1 MEPDQTRRFTVGVI
15 GNRQIYEGTTIVRYE
30 QVLLRGIRAAAQ
42 QHGCNLLLACGVGP
56 DIKPYRGFAA
66 WPVRLPNTSVVPVGP
81 WNTAGL
87 IAIPPFSD
95 VQQRALQELVPPG
108 FPIVFTSPQT
118 GYPSVVPDNSEGIAL
133 AFAHLVAHGH
143 RRIAFIAADAHPI
156 GDGAERLS
164 AYQVAAQAHG
174 LPSDSALI
182 GYGGHN
188 AHESY
193 HAIRQMID
201 TGVDFT
207 AVLTSNDESAIGAL
221 RALFEAG
228 RRIPEDV
235 AVIGFDD
242 VLYAK
247 AQSPPLTTVRHPTF
261 ELGYRAVELLL
272 DYVDG
277 RRAGLTSVR
286 VPTRLIVRESC
297 GCQPYNVVM
306 QSPAKLGAAAADVAL
321 LAQAMADAA
330 AIEMRHS
337 SRVQLEAWCQQILVA
352 FFASLTA
359 SDPGPFASAL
369 DHLLHEVEQASDDAY
384 AWQAPISVLH
394 DQLDVLAAV
403 PPAGPR
409 RRFAAELINQARVRI
424 SERLRRQ
431 HTRFLVREAELI
443 DRIGSMTMRLLTAL
457 ELRQI
462 LAILAD
468 HLPLIG
474 IRYAQIALFEA
485 EGEDPEAWSN
495 LYVCSA
501 DDPPAVRRFRTQ
513 QFPPPGLLDN
523 VEPFQLALLPLIVE
537 NGPSGFVAFD
547 AAYLEPC
554 GLIVQHVAAALRNS
568 QLHAAAEEG
577 RRLAEEANRVKGR
590 FLSTVSHE
598 LRTPLNLIAGLSD
611 ILLRDLDSAAG
622 LPDSAVRDLERISA
636 NAQHLGRLIGDVL
649 DLASSEAGTLRIHQ
663 EPLDLVALLQPV
675 VATGAQMAQEK
686 GLSWHALLP
695 ATPLRVRGDR
705 TRLRQVALN
714 LLSNAVKFT
723 ERGGITLNISADATH
738 ATVAVSDTG
747 IGVPREEQ
755 QQIFGEFRSSE
766 RTAARGYG
774 GLGLGLAICKQLIER
789 QGGVIGVRSSGEEGA
804 GATFFF
810 SLPLIGAVPPQAAAE
825 RPLAVVLSE
834 HPHAGDP
841 LRALLDRRGLGLR
854 VQQIDAATDWLA
866 CLADAPPVSLI
877 LDDTLARRR
886 GWEVLSVLKRHPATA
901 HLPVLMYALDAQSDR
916 GSLLE
921 LDYLLKP
928 LAPEQLARALEAH
941 GGGKVSS
948 AKTILVVEDDPD
960 TLALHTRL
968 VQQQLPESRV
978 AQARNGRE
986 ALSAMEQQR
995 PDLVLLDLMM
1005 PEVDGFG
1012 VLEQMHRRE
1021 ATRDVPVIVLTAQI
1035 LTEDDVARLNAGVAA
1050 ILSKGLFSAGEIVGH
1065 IEAALSRQRKLGTS
1079 TQQVVRRAAAI
1090 IHTHYADPLTREQ
1103 LATQVGVSADHL
1115 TASFRQEMGITP
1127 IAYLNRYR
1135 ISRARELL
1143 MTSSQN
1149 ITEIA
1154 LSVGFGDLANFS
1166 RTFHREVGM
1175 SPNAYRRSQQR

>member
-1 MEPDQTRRFTVGVI
+1 MEPDQTRRSTIGVI

-30 QVLLRGIRAAAQ
+30 QILLRGIRAAAR
-42 QHGCNLLLACGVGP
+42 QHGSNLLMACGVGP
-56 DIKPYRGFAA
+56 DSNPYRGVAA
-66 WPVRLPNTSVVPVGP
+66 WPVRLPHTSVVPVGP
-81 WNTAGL
+81 WNTSGL
-87 IAIPPFSD
+87 IAIPPFSEA
-95 VQQRALQELVPPG
+95 QQRALQELVPLG

-118 GYPSVVPDNSEGIAL
+118 GYPSVVPANGEGVAQ
-133 AFAHLVAHGH
+133 AFAHLIAHGH
-143 RRIAFIAADAHPI
+143 RRIAFIAADAHPV

-164 AYQVAAQAHG
+164 AYRAAVRAHG
-174 LPSDSALI
+174 LPPDRALI

-193 HAIRQMID
+193 HALRQMLD
-201 TGVDFT
+201 AGVVFT
-207 AVLTSNDESAIGAL
+207 AVLTSNDESAIGVL
-221 RALFEAG
+221 RALAEAG
-228 RRIPEDV
+228 WHVPEDV

-242 VLYAK
+242 VLYAR

-261 ELGYRAVELLL
+261 ELGYHAVELLL
-272 DYVDG
+272 DYIGG
-277 RRAGLTSVR
+277 RRSALASVR

-297 GCQPYNVVM
+297 GCRPYSAATQPPVE
-306 QSPAKLGAAAADVAL
+306 QDAITADVRL
-321 LAQAMADAA
+321 LARAMAEAA
-330 AIEMRHS
+330 AIETRHS
-337 SRVQLEAWCQQILVA
+337 GRAQLDIWCEALLAA
-352 FFASLTA
+352 FLASLA
-359 SDPGPFASAL
+359 DDDPGPFASAL
-369 DHLLHEVEQASDDAY
+369 DQILDEVEQASDDAY
-384 AWQAPISVLH
+384 AWQAPLSVLH
-394 DQLDVLAAV
+394 DHLDALAGTA
-403 PPAGPR
+403 
-409 RRFAAELINQARVRI
+409 RRFAAQLLNQAHVRI
-424 SERLRRQ
+424 GERLRRQ

-462 LAILAD
+462 LTILAD
-468 HLPLIG
+468 HLPSIG

-485 EGEDPEAWSN
+485 EGEDREAWSE
-495 LYVCSA
+495 LYVCVA
-501 DDPPAVRRFRTQ
+501 DDTPAARRFRTRL
-513 QFPPPGLLDN
+513 FPPPGLLDAA
-523 VEPFQLALLPLIVE
+523 EPFQLALLPLIVE
-537 NGPSGFVAFD
+537 GGPSGFVAFD

-577 RRLAEEANRVKGR
+577 RRLAEEASRVKSR

-598 LRTPLNLIAGLSD
+598 LRTPLNLIAGLSGM
-611 ILLRDLDSAAG
+611 LLRDRDSAAE

-649 DLASSEAGTLRIHQ
+649 DLASSEAGALRLRQ

-675 VATGAQMAQEK
+675 AATGARMAQEK
-686 GLSWHALLP
+686 GLAWRALLP
-695 ATPLRVRGDR
+695 AGPLRVRGDQ

-723 ERGGITLNISADATH
+723 ERGAITLEVSADASLV
-738 ATVAVSDTG
+738 TVAVRDSG
-747 IGVPREEQ
+747 LGVPPEDQ
-755 QQIFGEFRSSE
+755 QEIFGEFRSSE

-789 QGGVIGVRSSGEEGA
+789 QGGTIGVSSSGEEGG

-810 SLPLIGAVPPQAAAE
+810 SLPLIAAGPPQPAGIHAQ
-825 RPLAVVLSE
+825 AVVLSE
-834 HPHAGDP
+834 QAARAGDP
-841 LRALLDRRGLGLR
+841 LRALLDQRGLGLR
-854 VQQIDAATDWLA
+854 VQQVDPASEWLA
-866 CLADAPPVSLI
+866 CLAEAPPETLI

-886 GWEVLSVLKRHPATA
+886 GWEILNALKRHPATA
-901 HLPVLMYALDAQSDR
+901 HLPVLMYALDTQDER

-941 GGGKVSS
+941 GDWGGPPSG
-948 AKTILVVEDDPD
+948 AKTILVVDDDPD
-960 TLALHTRL
+960 TLVLHTRL
-968 VQQQLPESRV
+968 VRQQLSAGRV
-978 AQARNGRE
+978 VQARNGRE
-986 ALSAMEQQR
+986 ALAAMERQR

-1035 LTEDDVARLNAGVAA
+1035 LTEDDIARLNAGVAA
-1050 ILSKGLFSAGEIVGH
+1050 ILSKGLFNAGEIAGH
-1065 IEAALSRQRKLGTS
+1065 IESALSRQRRLGS
-1079 TQQVVRRAAAI
+1079 GTQQVVRRAAAL

-1103 LATQVGVSADHL
+1103 LAAQVGVSADHL

-1135 ISRARELL
+1135 ISRARDLL
-1143 MTSSQN
+1143 MTSSRS
-1149 ITEIA
+1149 ITEVA

-1166 RTFHREVGM
+1166 RTFHREVGL
-1175 SPNAYRRSQQR
+1175 SPNAYRRTHQR